1 MYKINICE
9 ITNYTVI
16 YQLSTIYNN
25 CMILILYLINNS
37 ILYTRVHTAQTL
49 FYLFE
54 IRLVCA

>member
-16 YQLSTIYNN
+16 YQLSTINN
-25 CMILILYLINNS
+25 NWMILILYLINDS
-37 ILYTRVHTAQTL
+37 ILYTTVQIAQTL

-54 IRLVCA
+54 RRLICS